1 MSDEALTT
9 GWEADLPAEDSL
21 LRAYVLATVERSEQL
36 ARSGGGRFEATERAT
51 FADAGSPVLFDNA
64 VVFTRP
70 LPADEAR
77 AAVQDA
83 LAFFPPDRPFV
94 VFSAWPVP
102 GADDLGIALMGHPP
116 FMFRPLGPPPP
127 GHDAGLDI
135 RPVTDTEGLEVFFRT
150 IVEAYP
156 MPGGTSVLS
165 DSRILDSDIRL
176 WVGYEGD
183 RAVGTAGV
191 IVAHGVNDVEWVS
204 VYDDCRGKGYGAAL
218 TWAATLADPS
228 LPAVLIASDP
238 GQPVYE
244 RMGYIRLTR
253 MSVWFRP
260 PEDG

>member
-70 LPADEAR
+70 LRADEAR

-102 GADDLGIALMGHPP
+102 DADDLGIALMGHPP
-116 FMFRPLGPPPP
+116 FMFRPVGPPPP

-135 RPVTDTEGLEVFFRT
+135 RPVTGTEGLEVFFRT

-156 MPGGTSVLS
+156 VPGGTSVLS
-165 DSRILDSDIRL
+165 DTRILDSDIRL